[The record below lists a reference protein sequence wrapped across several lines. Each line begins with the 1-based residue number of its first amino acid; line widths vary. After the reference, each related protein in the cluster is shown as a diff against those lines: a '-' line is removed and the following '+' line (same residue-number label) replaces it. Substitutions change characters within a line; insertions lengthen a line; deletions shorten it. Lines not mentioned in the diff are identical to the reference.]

1 MNYLKNYKVSKETEH
16 LLSTKTNTD
25 RLKQSIKQIDMIS
38 TEAWDKLKKQIEY
51 HLKEDNNL
59 TDISINYQVKIPERG
74 TRNYLNLNVTI

>member
-1 MNYLKNYKVSKETEH
+1 MEETEH
-16 LLSTKTNTD
+16 LLSTQANTN
-25 RLKQSIKQIDMIS
+25 RLQESIKQIDVVS